1 MAWTLTLTNGAATS
15 SASSNKTV
23 TEIANFNRLVVADK
37 ATPPPDGLTAAQ
49 LNQYWNDA
57 VRDEVVRYLK
67 QEAYKN
73 RMRELEAQQQA
84 IRDGAASDVA
94 L

>member
-1 MAWTLTLTNGAATS
+1 MAWTLTLTNGSATS

-23 TEIANFNRLVVADK
+23 TEIANFNRLVVMDK
-37 ATPPPDGLTAAQ
+37 TSPPPDGLTPAQ
-49 LNQYWNDA
+49 LNQFYLDA
-57 VRDEVVRYLK
+57 VKDEIVRHLK

-73 RMRELEAQQQA
+73 RLRELKAAQTSIEDQA
-84 IRDGAASDVA
+84 SIDVA

>member
-1 MAWTLTLTNGAATS
+1 MAWTLALTNGAANS
-15 SASSNKTV
+15 NASSSKTV

-37 ATPPPDGLTAAQ
+37 ASPPPDGLTAAQ

-57 VRDEVVRYLK
+57 VRDEIVRYLK

-73 RMRELEAQQQA
+73 RLRELLAAQTGAQA
-84 IRDGAASDVA
+84 QADADTQ

>member
-23 TEIANFNRLVVADK
+23 TEIANFMRLVVADK
-37 ATPPPDGLTAAQ
+37 SAPPPDGLTAAQ
-49 LNQYWNDA
+49 LNQFYLDA
-57 VRDEVVRYLK
+57 VKDEIVRYLK
-67 QEAYKN
+67 AEAARN
-73 RMRELEAQQQA
+73 RLKELRASAALE
-84 IRDGAASDVA
+84 DAASNDTQ